1 MKPVTSIKDFKGK
14 KVLLRVDWN
23 VPFEGGKV
31 LDDSR
36 ILASVGTIE
45 YILNNNGKIILMSHF
60 GREGDSMDPVF
71 EYAKNKFP
79 ILDSGVEFLPNLR
92 IDNREE
98 DNDESFAK
106 NIATKGDIYVNEAF
120 SVSHRS
126 HASIVGIPKF
136 VKEKYAGVHFLKE
149 VKGLSKSFNPPH
161 PFLFILGGAKLE
173 TKIPLLEK
181 FLNIADVVFVGGTLA
196 LPASKDEKLST
207 NPKIFFPLC
216 DYSALDADLPTVNL
230 ILEKAKES
238 KFVLWNGPLGKYEGG
253 FVEGTKALA
262 QGLSELHEKGT
273 AQPSH
278 EATAGTEVIVGGGDT
293 LSAIKE
299 LNIEDKFT
307 FVSTAGGAM
316 LDFLAN
322 GTLPGIEALK

>member
-1 MKPVTSIKDFKGK
+1 MKSIKEIKGFNGK
-14 KVLLRVDWN
+14 RVLIRVDWN
-23 VPFEGGKV
+23 VPFDKTAGSPT
-31 LDDSR
+31 DDSR
-36 ILASVGTIE
+36 VVSSLETIK
-45 YILNNNGKIILMSHF
+45 YVLDNNGKIVLMSHF

-79 ILDSGVEFLPNLR
+79 ILKTHVEFLPNLR
-92 IDNREE
+92 IDSREE
-98 DNDESFAK
+98 ENDESFAK
-106 NIATKGDIYVNEAF
+106 ELASKGDIYVNEAF

-126 HASIVGIPKF
+126 HASVVGVPNF
-136 VKEKYAGVHFLKE
+136 VSEKYAGINFMKE
-149 VKGLSKSFNPPH
+149 VENLSRAFNPLH

-173 TKIPLLEK
+173 TKIPLMEK
-181 FLNIADVVFVGGTLA
+181 FLNIADSVFVGGTLA
-196 LPASKDEKLST
+196 TPASADHKLSS

-216 DYSALDADLPTVNL
+216 DYSALDADSATVDL

-238 KFVLWNGPLGKYEGG
+238 KFVLWNGPLGNYENGYT
-253 FVEGTKALA
+253 EGTKALA
-262 QGLSELHEKGT
+262 KGLADLHEN
-273 AQPSH
+273 
-278 EATAGTEVIVGGGDT
+278 TEVIVGGGDT